1 MTDQAQPDRNLG
13 MELVR
18 VTEAAALAA
27 ARWVGRGDKIAADQ
41 AAVDAMRLMLST
53 VDMDGIVIIGEGEK
67 DEAPMLYNGERVG
80 TGRPPKVDI
89 AVDPIDGTRLTAQ
102 GRPGALAVVAASE
115 RGTMFDP
122 KHLVY
127 MRKIAVGPEAKGTI
141 DINDTVEN
149 NLKRVAQALGKPIS
163 EVTVMVLDRPRHKE
177 LIEDIRRAGA
187 RIRLIMD
194 GDVAAAITAAM
205 PDTGID
211 VLMGIGGSPEA
222 VVAAAALKC
231 LDGELQCMLWPRNE
245 EEERLALERG
255 LDLNAVLTIDDLIQS
270 NNVFFALTGITTG
283 ELVAGVKYTRQ
294 GAITESLEM
303 RSKSGTIRR
312 IRALHRWD
320 KLMRISKVP
329 YREVTS
335 SS

>member
-1 MTDQAQPDRNLG
+1 MSSMPDRNLG

-53 VDMDGIVIIGEGEK
+53 VEMDGIVVIGEGEK
-67 DEAPMLYNGERVG
+67 DQAPMLYNGERVG
-80 TGRPPKVDI
+80 TGNPPRVDI
-89 AVDPIDGTRLTAQ
+89 AVDPIDGTRLTAE

-115 RGTMFDP
+115 RGSMFDP

-127 MRKIAVGPEAKGTI
+127 MRKIAVGPEAKHVI
-141 DINDTVEN
+141 DITDTVEN
-149 NLKRVAQALGKPIS
+149 NLRRIAQTLGKSVS
-163 EVTVMVLDRPRHKE
+163 ELTVMVLDRPRHKT
-177 LIEDIRRAGA
+177 LIEEIRQVGA

-231 LDGELQCMLWPRNE
+231 LDGGFQAMLWPRNE
-245 EEERLALERG
+245 EEKRLAQTRG
-255 LDLNAVLTIDDLIQS
+255 LDLNQVLTIDDLIRS
-270 NNVFFALTGITTG
+270 DNVFFALTGITTG

-294 GAITESLEM
+294 GAITESLQM
-303 RSKSGTIRR
+303 RSRSGTIRR

-320 KLMRISKVP
+320 KLMHISQVP
-329 YREVTS
+329 YRETGS
-335 SS
+335 KE

>member
-1 MTDQAQPDRNLG
+1 MPSHAPDRNLAL
-13 MELVR
+13 ELVR

-27 ARWVGRGDKIAADQ
+27 ARWVGRGDKEAADQ

-53 VDMDGIVIIGEGEK
+53 VEMDGVVVIGEGEK
-67 DEAPMLYNGERVG
+67 DQAPMLYNGERLG
-80 TGRPPKVDI
+80 TGRPPQVDI

-102 GRPGALAVVAASE
+102 GRPGALSVVALSE

-127 MRKIAVGPEAKGTI
+127 MRKIAVGPEARDVI
-141 DINDTVEN
+141 DITDSVQN
-149 NLKRVAQALGKPIS
+149 NLKRIAKALAKDIS
-163 EVTVMVLDRPRHKE
+163 EVTVMVLDRPRHQE

-231 LDGELQCMLWPRNE
+231 LDGGFQCMLWPRNK
-245 EEERLALERG
+245 EEERLAKERG
-255 LDLNAVLTIDDLIQS
+255 LDLNQVLTIEDLIQS
-270 NNVFFALTGITTG
+270 DNVFFALTGITTG
-283 ELVAGVKYTRQ
+283 ELVDGVKYVGR
-294 GAITESLEM
+294 GAITESLVM
-303 RSKSGTIRR
+303 RSRSGTIRR

-320 KLMRISKVP
+320 KLMRISQVA
-329 YREVTS
+329 YRG
-335 SS
+335 

>member
-1 MTDQAQPDRNLG
+1 MSSQAPDRNLAL
-13 MELVR
+13 ELVR

-27 ARWVGRGDKIAADQ
+27 ARWVGRGDKNAADQ

-53 VDMDGIVIIGEGEK
+53 VEMDGIVVIGEGEK
-67 DEAPMLYNGERVG
+67 DQAPMLYNGERLG
-80 TGRPPKVDI
+80 TGRPPQVDI

-102 GRPGALAVVAASE
+102 GRPGALSVVALSE

-127 MRKIAVGPEAKGTI
+127 MRKIAVGPEARDVI
-141 DINDTVEN
+141 DITDSVEN
-149 NLKRVAQALGKPIS
+149 NLKRIARALGKEVS
-163 EVTVMVLDRPRHKE
+163 EVTVMVLDRPRHRD
-177 LIEDIRRAGA
+177 LIEEIRRAGA

-194 GDVAAAITAAM
+194 GDVAGAVTAAM

-231 LDGELQCMLWPRNE
+231 LDGGFQCTLWPRNE
-245 EEERLALERG
+245 EEANLARERG
-255 LDLNAVLTIDDLIQS
+255 LDLDQVLTIDDLIRS
-270 NNVFFALTGITTG
+270 DNVFFALTGITTG
-283 ELVAGVKYTRQ
+283 ELVEGVKYVGR
-294 GAITESLEM
+294 GAITESLVM
-303 RSKSGTIRR
+303 RSRSGTIRR

-320 KLMRISKVP
+320 KLMRISQVP
-329 YREVTS
+329 YRG
-335 SS
+335 

>member
-1 MTDQAQPDRNLG
+1 MPSHAPDRNLAL
-13 MELVR
+13 ELVR

-27 ARWVGRGDKIAADQ
+27 ARWVGRGDKNAADQ

-53 VDMDGIVIIGEGEK
+53 VEMDGIVVIGEGEK
-67 DEAPMLYNGERVG
+67 DEAPMLYNGERLG
-80 TGRPPKVDI
+80 TGHPPQVDI

-102 GRPGALAVVAASE
+102 GRPGALSVVAVSE

-127 MRKIAVGPEAKGTI
+127 MRKIAVGPEARDVI
-141 DINDTVEN
+141 DITDTVEN
-149 NLKRVAQALGKPIS
+149 NLKRIAKALGKDVS
-163 EVTVMVLDRPRHKE
+163 EVTVMVLDRPRHQD
-177 LIEDIRRAGA
+177 LIEDIRRAGT

-194 GDVAAAITAAM
+194 GDVAGAITAAM

-231 LDGELQCMLWPRNE
+231 LDGGLQCMLWPRNE
-245 EEERLALERG
+245 EEKRLAQERG
-255 LDLNAVLTIDDLIQS
+255 LDLNQVLTIEDLIRS
-270 NNVFFALTGITTG
+270 DNVFFALTGITTG
-283 ELVAGVKYTRQ
+283 ELVDGVKYVGR
-294 GAITESLEM
+294 GAITESLVM
-303 RSKSGTIRR
+303 RSLSGTIRR

-320 KLMRISKVP
+320 KLMRISQVP
-329 YREVTS
+329 YTGS
-335 SS
+335 